1 VKRYIS
7 ALLLSSSLLLAGED
21 LKMLLDAAHQND
33 LVEAYVQQ
41 TRSARLE
48 YRSAR
53 SSYLPRVDLGASATL
68 VDEKGSIDVGETYNA
83 YAKASLTLFDGFKR
97 ENILDEKRSRIH
109 ASESDLE
116 AYRKSLSLEVAQ
128 NYFNLLNLYGDIDAQ
143 LQNRK
148 QLQEQLR
155 RQERFLE
162 ARIVTAEEVERIKAA
177 LANADYQIE
186 QLRYSAEALEYA
198 LHTLTGIVID
208 ELLPSRIAEPGSL
221 KTSEPDAIRA
231 LRYQAQATGYSAKQ
245 SNPAFYP
252 TISVE
257 DTYGFYEYRDE
268 PTGFPIDRAEKQNR
282 FMAVLSLNLLDFS
295 SASER
300 EQALMAQKNAL
311 ESQIAYEQKRADAD
325 VQLSRKAI
333 TRAKALI
340 AAAELAL
347 SASQKTYDAVEKKYN
362 ARIVDYVK
370 FLDALYQK
378 TDALAQY
385 NRAKNTL
392 QSAYAHYYYHAGYD
406 LKEYVQ

>member
-1 VKRYIS
+1 VKRHLSVLLLGS
-7 ALLLSSSLLLAGED
+7 ALLFGGED
-21 LKMLLDAAHQND
+21 LKMLLDSAHQND
-33 LVEAYVQQ
+33 LVDAYVQQ
-41 TRSARLE
+41 TESARLD
-48 YRSAR
+48 YRSAK
-53 SSYLPRVDLGASATL
+53 SSYLPRVDLGASAVF

-97 ENILDEKRSRIH
+97 ENTFKEKRSLIH
-109 ASESDLE
+109 ASESDLD
-116 AYRKSLSLEVAQ
+116 AYRKSLSLQVAQ

-148 QLQEQLR
+148 QLQEQLK

-186 QLRYSAEALEYA
+186 QLRYSAEELEYA
-198 LHTLTGIVID
+198 LHTLTGIEID
-208 ELLPSRIAEPGSL
+208 GLLPSRIAEPGFL
-221 KTSEPDAIRA
+221 ETSELDAIRV
-231 LRYQAQATGYSAKQ
+231 LRYQAEATAYAAKQ

-311 ESQIAYEQKRADAD
+311 ESQIAFERKRADAD
-325 VQLSRKAI
+325 LQLSIKAI
-333 TRAKALI
+333 ARAKALI

-392 QSAYAHYYYHAGYD
+392 QSAYAQYYYHAGYD